1 MGFYQKGCWLVFLV
15 MLGRIAWVDIKTQRI
30 SNGVLVFLILNR
42 TFVLIL
48 ECLKGDGRVMGAVWG
63 FFLGGGVFF
72 LVYWGTKGGIG
83 GGDVKLLAVVGYYV
97 GGEWV
102 WDVMFWAALLAVIGG
117 VRKIGKGKGVAFG
130 PYVLLGTVLV
140 MGMGGFG

>member
-1 MGFYQKGCWLVFLV
+1 
-15 MLGRIAWVDIKTQRI
+15 MLGWVAWVDVKKQRI

-48 ECLKGDGRVMGAVWG
+48 GWMSGDERGMEAIWG
-63 FFLGGGVFF
+63 FLIGGGVFF
-72 LVYWGTKGGIG
+72 LVYWGTKGGVG

-102 WDVMFWAALLAVIGG
+102 WDVMFWAALLAVLGG
-117 VRKIGKGKGVAFG
+117 VRGIGKKKGVAFG